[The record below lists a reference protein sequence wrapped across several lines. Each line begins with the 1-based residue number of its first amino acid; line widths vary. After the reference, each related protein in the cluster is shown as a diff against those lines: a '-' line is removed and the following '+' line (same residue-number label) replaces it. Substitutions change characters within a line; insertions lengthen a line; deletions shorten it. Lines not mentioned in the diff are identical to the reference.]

1 MTIQVPRS
9 IASAPGLRFPLTDNQ
24 LLIAMGAYEGIS
36 LVNKFGLNAVVGTAN
51 EDLWIPSGSQ
61 VAMAAASTLEVGST
75 DADDDG
81 APVDTGA
88 RTIRIEGFDAS
99 YDALDETVIMN
110 GTTPVVTVGVFLG
123 INDAFVLTAGASL
136 GNEGIISIADDST
149 AWTAGAPDTAAAIQ
163 AKMAVAAGRAEQAI
177 YTVLNGFTA
186 YLTNVYVNTT
196 TAQQITWQLVANDN
210 ATGIE
215 TIVMQGRT
223 EDVGGA
229 IAIGGYHKFTEQTTI
244 SLRALVDN
252 TSGPV
257 SGGFDLIVVQDSIYA

>member
-9 IASAPGLRFPLTDNQ
+9 IASAPGLRFPLTDDQ
-24 LLIAMGAYEGIS
+24 LLIAMGTYEGIS
-36 LVNKFGLNAVVGTAN
+36 LVQKFGLNAVVGTGN
-51 EDLWIPSGSQ
+51 EHLWIPSALQ
-61 VAMAAASTLEVGST
+61 VAMAAASTLEVAST
-75 DADDDG
+75 DVDDDG

-110 GTTPVVTVGVFLG
+110 GQTPVVTAGVFLG
-123 INDAFVLTAGASL
+123 VNDVFVLTAGASL
-136 GNEGIISIADDST
+136 GNEGIISVADDST
-149 AWTAGAPDTAAAIQ
+149 DWTTGAPDTAAAVQ
-163 AKMAVAAGRAEQAI
+163 AKIAVAAGRAEQAI

-186 YLTNVYVNTT
+186 YLTNVYINTT
-196 TAQQITWQLVANDN
+196 TAQQITWELAALDN
-210 ATGIE
+210 SAGVEI
-215 TIVMQGRT
+215 IRLQGRT

-229 IAIGGYHKFTEQTTI
+229 IQIGGYHKFTEQTTI

-257 SGGFDLIVVQDSIYA
+257 SGGFDLIVVQDSLYA